1 MRSTTEK
8 GRSTGTKREAS
19 THLDDSSTFC
29 APPGVD
35 QPVCET
41 VAAAVERYLADLG
54 DAEPSCIYD
63 LVIREVEKPLLQ
75 TVLAHAGGN
84 RSKASKYLGMNRN
97 TLRKK
102 LEQYQIDD

>member
-1 MRSTTEK
+1 MRTINNKLSKEQPSGTGEEEFST
-8 GRSTGTKREAS
+8 AFC
-19 THLDDSSTFC
+19 SS
-29 APPGVD
+29 AD
-35 QPVCET
+35 ARQPVCEM
-41 VAAAVERYLADLG
+41 VAAAVDRYLADLDG
-54 DAEPSCIYD
+54 TEPSCIYE
-63 LVIREVEKPLLQ
+63 LVMQEVERPLLK

>member
-1 MRSTTEK
+1 MRTTSNKNLPKEQPSVTGEEEFSTVFC
-8 GRSTGTKREAS
+8 ST
-19 THLDDSSTFC
+19 
-29 APPGVD
+29 VD
-35 QPVCET
+35 ARQPVCEM
-41 VAAAVERYLADLG
+41 VAAAVDRYLADLDG
-54 DAEPSCIYD
+54 TEPTCIYE
-63 LVIREVEKPLLQ
+63 LVMREVERPLLK

>member
-1 MRSTTEK
+1 VHSTTDK
-8 GRSTGTKREAS
+8 DRPAS
-19 THLDDSSTFC
+19 GQGAVAEGERPATFC
-29 APPGVD
+29 AAPGGH
-35 QPVCET
+35 QPVCDM
-41 VAAAVERYLADLG
+41 VAAAVERYLVDLDG
-54 DAEPSCIYD
+54 TEPTCIYE
-63 LVIREVEKPLLQ
+63 LVMKEVERPLLK

>member
-1 MRSTTEK
+1 VDGTVTNSEQKEELPVNK
-8 GRSTGTKREAS
+8 GSELS
-19 THLDDSSTFC
+19 VDFC
-29 APPGVD
+29 SADGAH
-35 QPVCET
+35 QPVCEL

-54 DAEPSCIYD
+54 GAEPTCIYE
-63 LVIREVEKPLLQ
+63 LVMKEVERPLLK

-84 RSKASKYLGMNRN
+84 RSKASKYLGINRN